1 MAIINNV
8 TEVLHRIRVK
18 LYPNYLPNV
27 EGAYIAR
34 TDSEASLNIEQ
45 VCAALKNR
53 GGFGGDYEDLVEAV
67 KQFFDEAAYQLCDGF
82 AVNVGYY
89 SVHPNVGGTFNTV
102 TEAHDHKKHP
112 ITFRFRANNKL
123 RKLVEHI
130 GVDIEGI
137 ADSSG
142 WIDEFIDADENSIN
156 TLYVPGNQFILH
168 GHKIKVAGDAPG
180 VGVFF
185 VPVSDPSKAVKV
197 KRIAE
202 NTSTKIIGITPKTEE
217 LHNRIEVRTQFSG
230 SGSAF
235 LKTVRT
241 IASGFT
247 VEEA

>member
-1 MAIINNV
+1 
-8 TEVLHRIRVK
+8 
-18 LYPNYLPNV
+18 
-27 EGAYIAR
+27 
-34 TDSEASLNIEQ
+34 
-45 VCAALKNR
+45 
-53 GGFGGDYEDLVEAV
+53 
-67 KQFFDEAAYQLCDGF
+67 
-82 AVNVGYY
+82 
-89 SVHPNVGGTFNTV
+89 
-102 TEAHDHKKHP
+102 
-112 ITFRFRANNKL
+112 
-123 RKLVEHI
+123 
-130 GVDIEGI
+130 VDIEGI